1 MVFYNLKK
9 RKYVIS
15 ISNTK
20 ARKPKYLLLS
30 SDVYQ
35 GCIHNTYKVMSV
47 QVREEQSFD
56 TVSLPVSMQ
65 LALDGKCC
73 DFVLSSLNCW
83 PVKSQPSE
91 VFKHIL
97 DLTSRNHL
105 EDNGIQLRC
114 EPAFRLGLGYVRA

>member
-1 MVFYNLKK
+1 MVFYDLKK

-15 ISNTK
+15 TCSTK

-30 SDVYQ
+30 SGVYQ
-35 GCIHNTYKVMSV
+35 GCIHNIYKALSV

-56 TVSLPVSMQ
+56 RVSLPVSMQ

-73 DFVLSSLNCW
+73 DFVLRSLNCR
-83 PVKSQPSE
+83 PAKSQPSE
-91 VFKHIL
+91 VFKHLL

-105 EDNGIQLRC
+105 EDTGIQLRC
-114 EPAFRLGLGYVRA
+114 EPAFRLGLGYVRT